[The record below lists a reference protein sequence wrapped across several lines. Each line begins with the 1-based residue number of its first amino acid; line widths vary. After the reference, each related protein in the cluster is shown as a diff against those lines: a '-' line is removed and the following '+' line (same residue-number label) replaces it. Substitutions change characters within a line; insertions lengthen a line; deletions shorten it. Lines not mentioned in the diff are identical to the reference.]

1 MLLQRIT
8 RNATMLGDNRRHQ
21 RRHNQHMRDIV
32 TIVGHQHRLLARQD
46 DDIANGVFLD
56 LKLIHLQRV
65 SDELTS
71 VGGRNG

>member
-1 MLLQRIT
+1 
-8 RNATMLGDNRRHQ
+8 
-21 RRHNQHMRDIV
+21 MRDIV

-65 SDELTS
+65 SDELAS
-71 VGGRNG
+71 A